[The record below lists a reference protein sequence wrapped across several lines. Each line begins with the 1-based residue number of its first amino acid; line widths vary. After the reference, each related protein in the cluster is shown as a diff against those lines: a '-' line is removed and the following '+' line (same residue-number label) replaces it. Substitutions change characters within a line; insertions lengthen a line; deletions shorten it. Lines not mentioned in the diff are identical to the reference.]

1 MVFILSP
8 RSQVRGHTSLLV
20 IFHKRFKC
28 IALVSLKF
36 MHFLQNRRLCR
47 NHLFPFSVTNSIP
60 QNLIAAPLFLVVR
73 HATIG
78 PADFLIVLYLGRV

>member
-28 IALVSLKF
+28 IALVSAREF

-47 NHLFPFSVTNSIP
+47 NHLFPFSVQPIP
-60 QNLIAAPLFLVVR
+60 QNLIAAPLFLVVGMR
-73 HATIG
+73 PLDLQTS
-78 PADFLIVLYLGRV
+78 